1 MLDGAL
7 TRSIARL
14 NEELQS
20 KKDLRRP
27 LARPFWSHPEA
38 AEGKAAHCAVAS
50 NWSIQQGGQQIIS
63 LTHEVIVDRSA
74 EGNLPANV
82 CVERRGFALP
92 VNEAD

>member
-7 TRSIARL
+7 TMSIARL

-27 LARPFWSHPEA
+27 LARPFRCHPDA
-38 AEGKAAHCAVAS
+38 AEGKGAHCAIAN
-50 NWSIQQGGQQIIS
+50 NWGIQQGQQIIS

-74 EGNLPANV
+74 EGNLPAN
-82 CVERRGFALP
+82 
-92 VNEAD
+92 